1 MPGVRYGLFVVGIAV
16 AACKDKQAAAPAEKP
31 VPGAETPAGER
42 QRTPGVP
49 APAETGAAPQAA
61 PAPSLDVAF
70 DAETEDA
77 AWASATEQAIAA
89 VAPDLGDV
97 TCKRMQCRVTVSAA
111 TETELAAKLDQ
122 LQSEESLRGL
132 DGAQNVLLTAPAASG
147 GTTTMKVYVRFER

>member
-1 MPGVRYGLFVVGIAV
+1 MPGVRYGLFVVAIAV

-31 VPGAETPAGER
+31 VSGAQTPGPER
-42 QRTPGVP
+42 PRTPGVP
-49 APAETGAAPQAA
+49 GPDPGPSA

-77 AWASATEQAIAA
+77 AWSSATEQAIAA

-97 TCKRMQCRVTVSAA
+97 TCKRMQCRATVSAA

-132 DGAQNVLLTAPAASG
+132 DGAQNVLLTAPETTG
-147 GTTTMKVYVRFER
+147 GKTAMKIYVRFER